1 MTMTTT
7 DNNAHRNDTEK
18 QRLVIRASR
27 FSLAFATQD
36 ITYPATTVNF
46 APYNVKGTMSMAANL
61 REAIKTS
68 EMLARNYAKVT
79 VMADSPT
86 LAIPL
91 DLFDTK
97 DAQKLFCHSHP
108 DSSNDIV
115 MHTVLAELNAAMLFA
130 VKKDFHNVII
140 DRYGSASFFASSAPV
155 WNYLFRRNF
164 LGSRIKLYAYFH
176 DQRMEVIAYGQNR
189 FKYFNT
195 FETENAHD
203 AVYFL
208 LSVWKQLALRPDHDE
223 LHMVG
228 ELPDRQWLEDELK
241 EYLKKVYTVNPSTD
255 FNRSPIAQMKDM
267 PYDMM
272 TYFIKGRG

>member
-1 MTMTTT
+1 M
-7 DNNAHRNDTEK
+7 
-18 QRLVIRASR
+18 
-27 FSLAFATQD
+27 
-36 ITYPATTVNF
+36 
-46 APYNVKGTMSMAANL
+46 
-61 REAIKTS
+61 
-68 EMLARNYAKVT
+68 
-79 VMADSPT
+79 
-86 LAIPL
+86 
-91 DLFDTK
+91 
-97 DAQKLFCHSHP
+97 
-108 DSSNDIV
+108 
-115 MHTVLAELNAAMLFA
+115 
-130 VKKDFHNVII
+130 
-140 DRYGSASFFASSAPV
+140 

-208 LSVWKQLALRPDHDE
+208 LSVWKQLALRPDLDE

>member
-7 DNNAHRNDTEK
+7 DSTVQHNDAGK

-27 FSLAFATQD
+27 FSLDFATQD
-36 ITYPATTVNF
+36 TTNPATTVSF
-46 APYNVKGTMSMAANL
+46 TPYDVKGAMSMAANL

-68 EMLARNYAKVT
+68 ELLASNYAKVT

-86 LAIPL
+86 LAVPL

-97 DAQKLFCHSHP
+97 DAQELFFHSHP

-115 MHTVLAELNAAMLFA
+115 MHTVLAELNVAMLFA

-164 LGSRIKLYAYFH
+164 LGSRMKLYAYFH

-195 FETENAHD
+195 FDTDNAHD

-208 LSVWKQLALRPDHDE
+208 LSVWKQLALRPENDE

-228 ELPDRQWLEDELK
+228 DLPDMQWLENELK